1 MTFKLDFPGHLCR
14 AAFAILAM
22 FLVLECESHSFLCG
36 YFHNGVHNDCLK
48 QHYSVFHAL
57 RQFYNLCQ
65 RREVLSFC
73 QMSHNSLFVNFNFR
87 FIIPHLIVFIQYKVN
102 RCLARYSPR
111 TTTTNQQG
119 KHILGQKW
127 PFLKQTSSC
136 HFQLHCF
143 MSQTDLKFV
152 KYFTQPDFWAKNF
165 TQ

>member
-1 MTFKLDFPGHLCR
+1 MQIMHVFTKNQANGHNARTSTTLHIFCCDHFYETYKRRRGDSWQDWQRGKDGDASEYSCR
-14 AAFAILAM
+14 A
-22 FLVLECESHSFLCG
+22 ETS
-36 YFHNGVHNDCLK
+36 
-48 QHYSVFHAL
+48 QL
-57 RQFYNLCQ
+57 RRDWAHKYYEEFQ
-65 RREVLSFC
+65 RRK
-73 QMSHNSLFVNFNFR
+73 
-87 FIIPHLIVFIQYKVN
+87 LISYKVN